1 MTTPPNTLSPPSAAA
16 GPNPLAGQRVVVA
29 ADGNRISAGVIDA
42 LVAAGAG
49 VVGSDLPGVADAVG
63 TRGWPDGVRSIS
75 PTPPP

>member
-1 MTTPPNTLSPPSAAA
+1 LSRPT
-16 GPNPLAGQRVVVA
+16 
-29 ADGNRISAGVIDA
+29 GNRISAGVIDA